1 MTDGNRLGKHAR
13 VSPTSDLVP
22 AGEERPSDASS
33 KMESSA
39 SPEATTDSQES
50 PGFASAKGT
59 ESAPDSRAVH
69 DPKRG
74 PQPHQ
79 APGSTSALR
88 RPVLVAVLVVCLV
101 VAVGG
106 FVTLS
111 GVLSAGERARER
123 QEQTPVPETPT
134 EEELPVNPIDFAAE
148 QEKSADIYAWIYI
161 PDTGVNLP
169 IVQSSV
175 DDNFYLRRDVTGAD
189 DVFGSIFTQSMNARD
204 FSDPVTLVYGH
215 DTDNGTMFGDLHKFE
230 DKTFFDE
237 HEDMYIYTPGHIL
250 TYRIVAAY
258 VYDDRHIMN
267 SFDFSDLAV
276 RQRYFDSV
284 MNPTSMVV
292 NVRDGVTLTTDDK
305 IVQLS
310 TCNGVST
317 SDNTRY
323 LVTGVL
329 VDDQETK

>member
-13 VSPTSDLVP
+13 VSPASDLVP
-22 AGEERPSDASS
+22 AGEERPGDASP

-39 SPEATTDSQES
+39 SPEA
-50 PGFASAKGT
+50 AKGT

-69 DPKRG
+69 DSKRV

-134 EEELPVNPIDFAAE
+134 EEELPDNPIDFAAE